1 MNKHLKTTQPRAA
14 LTLGDLILAV
24 SSSSHSK
31 GETLAAVT
39 DLLRSGCVRIAHRRC
54 QVRVVA

>member
-1 MNKHLKTTQPRAA
+1 MNTRLKTSQPRAS

-24 SSSSHSK
+24 SSSSHSNR
-31 GETLAAVT
+31 ETVAAVT
-39 DLLRSGCVRIAHRRC
+39 DLLRSGRVCLHRRC

>member
-1 MNKHLKTTQPRAA
+1 MNKRLHTTRSRTA

-24 SSSSHSK
+24 SSSSHST

-39 DLLRSGCVRIAHRRC
+39 DLLRRGRVRIAHHRC
-54 QVRVVA
+54 KVRVVA